1 MRRRR
6 DRIRRLRRKRRMRII
21 KIAAVGGVAAAVITV
36 VLCICLADKPAEEQA
51 VWTQVQPRTPQIAK
65 NTQEPQEEL
74 ILVNWENPAS
84 RERPQDLVAQDKIF
98 GAEVLLTNGSG
109 SIDRETALAAREMF
123 LAAQSEGIGRFII
136 NNAYRSVIYQEKLW
150 QTRLREDPYYGK
162 RPFDEPVKVL
172 PGNCSEHSTGQA
184 LDILAEDY
192 PAADD
197 GFGRTPEG
205 LWLAENAWKY
215 GFIQRYPEDKERITG
230 VIYEPWHYRY
240 VGRDHAERIYKEGV
254 CLEEY
259 LGKLPHK
266 SEFAHALKG
275 TQAVVI
281 DAGHGQPDGGTTG
294 VGGTIEEELNLEIAE
309 KLKTELEHRGYLVA
323 MTRTDHDQVAED
335 KDADMEERRRMLTD
349 SGQDITISIHQN
361 YYEADAEV
369 SGPQVFHASGSVYG
383 EKLAELIQR
392 KLNEQLQPSS
402 PREHTVGDFYIVRS
416 GGAPCALVECGFL
429 SNAEEEE
436 KLADDSYQRRLVSA
450 IADGIDAYF

>member
-1 MRRRR
+1 
-6 DRIRRLRRKRRMRII
+6 
-21 KIAAVGGVAAAVITV
+21 
-36 VLCICLADKPAEEQA
+36 
-51 VWTQVQPRTPQIAK
+51 
-65 NTQEPQEEL
+65 
-74 ILVNWENPAS
+74 
-84 RERPQDLVAQDKIF
+84 
-98 GAEVLLTNGSG
+98 
-109 SIDRETALAAREMF
+109 
-123 LAAQSEGIGRFII
+123 
-136 NNAYRSVIYQEKLW
+136 
-150 QTRLREDPYYGK
+150 
-162 RPFDEPVKVL
+162 
-172 PGNCSEHSTGQA
+172 
-184 LDILAEDY
+184 
-192 PAADD
+192 
-197 GFGRTPEG
+197 
-205 LWLAENAWKY
+205 
-215 GFIQRYPEDKERITG
+215 
-230 VIYEPWHYRY
+230 
-240 VGRDHAERIYKEGV
+240 
-254 CLEEY
+254 
-259 LGKLPHK
+259 
-266 SEFAHALKG
+266 
-275 TQAVVI
+275 
-281 DAGHGQPDGGTTG
+281 GQPDGGTTG
-294 VGGTIEEELNLEIAE
+294 VGGPIEEELNLEIAE